1 MGHNLS
7 IVSHFKP
14 YIGGSMEIDRYIIDE
29 LTGFLQAHE
38 IDMDDY
44 YVINK
49 EELLDFVIELVSLTD
64 LHSVYKDDQV
74 KYVVSDSTG
83 RTLLAKYKDEIC
95 STSELASVGRYNW
108 DAELTQEEI
117 EQYDYR
123 YMVFAKKVEDS
134 KKE

>member
-1 MGHNLS
+1 
-7 IVSHFKP
+7 
-14 YIGGSMEIDRYIIDE
+14 MELNRYVIDE

-49 EELLDFVIELVSLTD
+49 EELIDFVTELVSSTD
-64 LHSVYKDDQV
+64 LHAAYKDNRT
-74 KYVVSDSTG
+74 KYVVSDNTG
-83 RTLLAKYKDEIC
+83 RTLLAKYKDEVC
-95 STSELASVGRYNW
+95 GTAELASLGWYNW

-123 YMVFAKKVEDS
+123 YMVFAKKVKSNRE
-134 KKE
+134 EI

>member
-1 MGHNLS
+1 MSRFSL
-7 IVSHFKP
+7 
-14 YIGGSMEIDRYIIDE
+14 YIGGNMELNRYIVDE

-38 IDMDDY
+38 VDMDDY

-49 EELLDFVIELVSLTD
+49 EELIDFVTELVSMTD
-64 LHSVYKDDQV
+64 IHSIYKDDQI

-83 RTLLAKYKDEIC
+83 RPLLAKYDGEVC
-95 STSELASVGRYNW
+95 NTSKLASLGRYNW

-123 YMVFAKKVEDS
+123 YMVFARQL
-134 KKE
+134 KEE

>member
-1 MGHNLS
+1 
-7 IVSHFKP
+7 
-14 YIGGSMEIDRYIIDE
+14 MELNRYIVDE

-38 IDMDDY
+38 MDMDDY

-49 EELLDFVIELVSLTD
+49 EELIDFVTELVSMTD
-64 LHSVYKDDQV
+64 IHSIYKDNQM

-83 RTLLAKYKDEIC
+83 RPLLAKYNDEVC
-95 STSELASVGRYNW
+95 STSKLASLGRYDW

-123 YMVFAKKVEDS
+123 YMVFAKKVEGS
-134 KKE
+134 KKEEIE

>member
-1 MGHNLS
+1 
-7 IVSHFKP
+7 
-14 YIGGSMEIDRYIIDE
+14 MELNRYIIDE

-49 EELLDFVIELVSLTD
+49 EELVEFVTELVLSTD
-64 LHSVYKDDQV
+64 MHSIYKDSQI

-83 RTLLAKYKDEIC
+83 RKLLAKYDDEVY
-95 STSELASVGRYNW
+95 STSKLASLGRYNW

-123 YMVFAKKVEDS
+123 YMVFAKKVEGS
-134 KKE
+134 KKM

>member
-1 MGHNLS
+1 
-7 IVSHFKP
+7 
-14 YIGGSMEIDRYIIDE
+14 MELNRYIVDA

-38 IDMDDY
+38 VDMDEY

-49 EELLDFVIELVSLTD
+49 EELIDFVTELISSKDIYSL
-64 LHSVYKDDQV
+64 YKDSQT

-83 RTLLAKYKDEIC
+83 RPLLAKYNDEVC
-95 STSELASVGRYNW
+95 STSKLASLGRYNW

-123 YMVFAKKVEDS
+123 YMVFAKKVKREKRND
-134 KKE
+134 

>member
-1 MGHNLS
+1 
-7 IVSHFKP
+7 
-14 YIGGSMEIDRYIIDE
+14 MELNRYIVDE

-38 IDMDDY
+38 VDMDDY

-49 EELLDFVIELVSLTD
+49 EELIDFVTELVSMTD
-64 LHSVYKDDQV
+64 IQSIYKDDQI

-83 RTLLAKYKDEIC
+83 RPLLARYNDEVY
-95 STSELASVGRYNW
+95 STSKLASLGRYNW

-123 YMVFAKKVEDS
+123 YMVFAKKVEGK
-134 KKE
+134 KKEEVE

>member
-1 MGHNLS
+1 
-7 IVSHFKP
+7 
-14 YIGGSMEIDRYIIDE
+14 MELNRYVIDA

-38 IDMDDY
+38 VDMDEY

-49 EELLDFVIELVSLTD
+49 EELIDFVTELISSKDIYSL
-64 LHSVYKDDQV
+64 YKDNQI

-83 RTLLAKYKDEIC
+83 RTLLAKYKDEVC
-95 STSELASVGRYNW
+95 STAKLASLGWYNW

-123 YMVFAKKVEDS
+123 YMVFAKKVEREKRND
-134 KKE
+134 

>member
-1 MGHNLS
+1 
-7 IVSHFKP
+7 
-14 YIGGSMEIDRYIIDE
+14 MEINRYTIDR
-29 LTGFLQAHE
+29 LTGFLQAYE

-49 EELLDFVIELVSLTD
+49 EGLICFVTELVSMTD
-64 LHSVYKDDQV
+64 MHSMYKDNQM

-83 RTLLAKYKDEIC
+83 RTLLAKYKDEVC
-95 STSELASVGRYNW
+95 GTAELASLGRYNW

-123 YMVFAKKVEDS
+123 YMVFAKKVEGEKRND
-134 KKE
+134 

>member
-1 MGHNLS
+1 MSRFSL
-7 IVSHFKP
+7 
-14 YIGGSMEIDRYIIDE
+14 YIGGSMELNRYVIDE
-29 LTGFLQAHE
+29 LTGFLQTHE

>member
-1 MGHNLS
+1 
-7 IVSHFKP
+7 
-14 YIGGSMEIDRYIIDE
+14 MELNRYIIDE

-38 IDMDDY
+38 VDMDDY

-49 EELLDFVIELVSLTD
+49 EELIDFVTELVSMTD
-64 LHSVYKDDQV
+64 IHSIYKDDQI
-74 KYVVSDSTG
+74 KYVVSDKTG
-83 RTLLAKYKDEIC
+83 RPLLARYKDEVH
-95 STSELASVGRYNW
+95 STSKLSSLGRYNW

-134 KKE
+134 KKEEI

>member
-1 MGHNLS
+1 
-7 IVSHFKP
+7 
-14 YIGGSMEIDRYIIDE
+14 MEIDRYIIDE